1 MRKISALLLSVLLL
15 TGCAAP
21 EEKTIPPQAA
31 KSVSVTDAGNEVSPA
46 DAEEP
51 STGAA
56 VVHET
61 GVTMAC
67 ERAEY
72 ELTAKKIPFIVTNNS
87 KAAITTETNYG
98 LEKLEESG
106 EWVSV
111 PLRENTAWTAIGIV
125 IESGKPH
132 AFNCS
137 LEMFDHDFSTGGT
150 YRITKNMEGQV
161 YTAEFS
167 LVEKAPEEGG
177 LVIEN
182 GIITENGGLAAQFLE
197 KVSLDMDCRLQI
209 HETGSDS
216 TGETTEIIYEDGR
229 FLYRSRSGDSI
240 AERYFAYI
248 ITDGKDLYLSNAAD
262 WDTAMERVRYTAIET
277 PSYCILP
284 QGCAGAELV
293 SMAEEMTDARL
304 ANNIIRYKVWSPD
317 GAMAASLTT
326 NPTEFA
332 ISSSGSGVVTDLQH
346 YDGLE
351 TAIVDLAWQEDGS
364 VLLTC
369 TGIDGKLST
378 LRAALEQEPL
388 GITVTSP

>member
-21 EEKTIPPQAA
+21 GRKMESALKGGDILQIDQENAHVGITMEFEWPEYDA
-31 KSVSVTDAGNEVSPA
+31 SV
-46 DAEEP
+46 
-51 STGAA
+51 
-56 VVHET
+56 T
-61 GVTMAC
+61 GVT
-67 ERAEY
+67 Y
-72 ELTAKKIPFIVTNNS
+72 LLTNNTDEAYS
-87 KAAITTETNYG
+87 TGTYDELEVQSVNGEWSAVPTVENAGWTAVELLIEPGTARAFTVAFSFYDYDFQPGVYRVLKDGYSAEFTLTDGAAISAETPYG
-98 LEKLEESG
+98 FAPLEELP
-106 EWVSV
+106 E
-111 PLRENTAWTAIGIV
+111 
-125 IESGKPH
+125 
-132 AFNCS
+132 
-137 LEMFDHDFSTGGT
+137 DFS
-150 YRITKNMEGQV
+150 
-161 YTAEFS
+161 
-167 LVEKAPEEGG
+167 
-177 LVIEN
+177 IEN
-182 GIITENGGLAAQFLE
+182 CIVCEDGRLSSGTEPIKAFLE
-197 KVSLDMDCRLQI
+197 KVSLDMNCQLRSV
-209 HETGSDS
+209 ERASNGSAAVID
-216 TGETTEIIYEDGR
+216 IICEDGR
-229 FLYRSRSGDSI
+229 FLRRSLTDGDI
-240 AERYFAYI
+240 AEKFFSYI
-248 ITDGKDLYLSNAAD
+248 ITDGTDLYLSNAAD

-293 SMAEEMTDARL
+293 SIAEEMTDARL